1 MKKIALCLVAFSA
14 GTLAFA
20 AKPPKTADMYYS
32 EAAFQYIEN
41 RLPTAEIT
49 CKEGLNHFPGDAKL
63 QMLADRIEESKNE
76 QQKQNRENNPESNRD
91 KNGDSQDSE
100 QNRERDQNQNGDNS
114 QNENQEQSGNSSNS
128 ESSSSAE
135 NSMSNGNGSG
145 ESSGDSGDNPASA
158 DSGENS
164 GESSGSSEN
173 ENGEVPPGGMNPAE
187 ASQLLKD
194 FDEEHGERKPW
205 KPAKGMARPEKD
217 W

>member
-32 EAAFQYIEN
+32 DAAFQYIEN

-49 CKEGLNHFPGDAKL
+49 CKEGLSHFPGDAKL

-91 KNGDSQDSE
+91 KNGDSPDSE
-100 QNRERDQNQNGDNS
+100 QNREQDQNQNGDNS
-114 QNENQEQSGNSSNS
+114 QNENQEQAGNSSNS
-128 ESSSSAE
+128 ESSDSAE
-135 NSMSNGNGSG
+135 NSS
-145 ESSGDSGDNPASA
+145 DSRDNPTSA

-173 ENGEVPPGGMNPAE
+173 ENGEVPPGGMSPAE

>member
-32 EAAFQYIEN
+32 DAAFQYIEN

-49 CKEGLNHFPGDAKL
+49 CKEGLSHFPGDAKL

-91 KNGDSQDSE
+91 KNGDSPDSE
-100 QNRERDQNQNGDNS
+100 QNREQDQNQNGDNS
-114 QNENQEQSGNSSNS
+114 QNENQEQGGNSSNS

-135 NSMSNGNGSG
+135 NSN
-145 ESSGDSGDNPASA
+145 DSRDNPTSA

-173 ENGEVPPGGMNPAE
+173 ENGEVPPGGMSPAE

>member
-1 MKKIALCLVAFSA
+1 MKKIPFCFAVLSA

-32 EAAFQYIEN
+32 DAAFQYIEN

-49 CKEGLNHFPGDAKL
+49 CKEGLSHFPGDAKL

-100 QNRERDQNQNGDNS
+100 QNREQDQNQNGDNS
-114 QNENQEQSGNSSNS
+114 QNENQEQAGNSSNS
-128 ESSSSAE
+128 ESSDSAE
-135 NSMSNGNGSG
+135 NSS
-145 ESSGDSGDNPASA
+145 DSRDNPTSA

-173 ENGEVPPGGMNPAE
+173 ENGEVPPGGMSPAE